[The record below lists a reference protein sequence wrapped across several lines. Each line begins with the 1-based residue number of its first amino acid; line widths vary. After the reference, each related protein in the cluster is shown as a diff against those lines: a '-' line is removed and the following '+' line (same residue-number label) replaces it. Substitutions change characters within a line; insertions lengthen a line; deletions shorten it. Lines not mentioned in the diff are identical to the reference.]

1 MNKKK
6 IFIGIGTILIL
17 IILVCLLV
25 ILKNKNIK
33 NNDTEMLEKQAEI
46 PENIPTEETNT
57 NVETQTLDIPEN
69 SAETQPVETPKEVVI
84 DPIQKESLENNQNT
98 NKTTEK
104 NQKEVIKQPNSNT
117 NQTQTNNKAQINSSK
132 EIPKSSTTEKNTDNQ
147 QIVTQPQE
155 TKEDIKPNEN
165 KQEEKIEKY
174 VRNDDMINKIKQVIL
189 SNESNYMK
197 QHGYE
202 IVVDSSIKEKTNQFT
217 YTENRVKSYLTYK
230 FGTIRIYAEDYYVNS
245 TLIMTECYIL

>member
-25 ILKNKNIK
+25 VLKNKNIK
-33 NNDTEMLEKQAEI
+33 NNDAEMLENQAET

-57 NVETQTLDIPEN
+57 NVETQ
-69 SAETQPVETPKEVVI
+69 KEVVI

-104 NQKEVIKQPNSNT
+104 NQKEVVKQPNSNT

-197 QHGYE
+197 QYGYE

>member
-25 ILKNKNIK
+25 VLKNKNIK

-132 EIPKSSTTEKNTDNQ
+132 EILPSLSSNTVLFLNFSAACS
-147 QIVTQPQE
+147 
-155 TKEDIKPNEN
+155 K
-165 KQEEKIEKY
+165 
-174 VRNDDMINKIKQVIL
+174 R
-189 SNESNYMK
+189 
-197 QHGYE
+197 
-202 IVVDSSIKEKTNQFT
+202 
-217 YTENRVKSYLTYK
+217 
-230 FGTIRIYAEDYYVNS
+230 
-245 TLIMTECYIL
+245 

>member
-25 ILKNKNIK
+25 VLKNKNIK

-98 NKTTEK
+98 NKTTK
-104 NQKEVIKQPNSNT
+104 
-117 NQTQTNNKAQINSSK
+117 
-132 EIPKSSTTEKNTDNQ
+132 
-147 QIVTQPQE
+147 
-155 TKEDIKPNEN
+155 
-165 KQEEKIEKY
+165 
-174 VRNDDMINKIKQVIL
+174 
-189 SNESNYMK
+189 
-197 QHGYE
+197 
-202 IVVDSSIKEKTNQFT
+202 
-217 YTENRVKSYLTYK
+217 
-230 FGTIRIYAEDYYVNS
+230 
-245 TLIMTECYIL
+245 